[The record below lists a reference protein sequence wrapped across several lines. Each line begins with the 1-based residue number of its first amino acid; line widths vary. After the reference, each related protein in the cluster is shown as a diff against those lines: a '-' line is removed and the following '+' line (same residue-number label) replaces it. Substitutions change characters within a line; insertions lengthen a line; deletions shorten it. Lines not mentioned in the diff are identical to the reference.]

1 MPVGSGTSMPLLARG
16 GPRGEIEFIQ
26 NRPAQ
31 HAEYQYE
38 GMLKGLGT
46 TSRDPTCQ
54 KKNSETKRIHDATHF
69 AIGCKK
75 WEAECNRGPGTT
87 HTTFTDPQVVYAT
100 CDAPDKN
107 VSVVELRNQPYN
119 PDTHY
124 RTEQRSRF
132 EDVGPQPRDAGKAP
146 LSKLHLG
153 DDRPGYALQSHSCHR
168 RVPEDEDEY
177 HRRLRAAGAGMLI
190 PTSMWQK
197 PVRCNPVHGGPRR
210 PDIYDLGVANDIRH
224 DRVTQNSSN
233 IVKVAAVRNPIFGT
247 HTALED
253 YGAPKVPNPARS
265 THKLLA
271 DVNAEVPPLRSL
283 GALRPH

>member
-1 MPVGSGTSMPLLARG
+1 MPVGSGTVMPVLARG
-16 GPRGEIEFIQ
+16 GPRGEIEFTQ

-31 HAEYQYE
+31 HAEHQYE
-38 GMLKGLGT
+38 GMLKGLGI

-54 KKNSETKRIHDATHF
+54 KKPSETKRIHDATHF

-87 HTTFTDPQVVYAT
+87 HTAYTDPQVVYAT

-107 VSVVELRNQPYN
+107 TSNVELRQQPHN
-119 PDTHY
+119 PDIHY

-132 EDVGPQPRDAGKAP
+132 EDVGPQPRDFCKP
-146 LSKLHLG
+146 PTSKVHLG
-153 DDRPGYALQSHSCHR
+153 DDRPGFDLQSHSVHR

-190 PTSMWQK
+190 PTSLWPK

-210 PDIYDLGVANDIRH
+210 PDMYDLGVANDIRH